1 MLLCQPASRYHSVL
15 AIVWWVSWVVYIWLV
30 VDLPLWKTWVRQWEG
45 WHPIYEMENKS
56 HVPNHQPDI
65 CNYVIMW
72 KYMSLVG
79 TKFTICSRC
88 FHLVFCHVQLY
99 RCEIFG
105 VCSADGSNFPEPRKP
120 NRSWLLRQNWKAV
133 TLVTSVFTGINQ
145 LGFPPIW
152 GRKLPTPH
160 HLRSPTT
167 SRLPSKERMCSSR
180 RGPAFVK
187 NMENPEECM
196 VYP

>member
-1 MLLCQPASRYHSVL
+1 
-15 AIVWWVSWVVYIWLV
+15 
-30 VDLPLWKTWVRQWEG
+30 
-45 WHPIYEMENKS
+45 
-56 HVPNHQPDI
+56 
-65 CNYVIMW
+65 
-72 KYMSLVG
+72 MSLVG

-99 RCEIFG
+99 RREIFG

-133 TLVTSVFTGINQ
+133 TPVTSVSTGINQ
-145 LGFPPIW
+145 LGFPPVW

-196 VYP
+196 VYPQLITRRNGKLPISLPVLPSSSH